1 MTGLVACIVEGD
13 GEVEAVPLLVH
24 RVAIEAHPDIIVKIA
39 RPPIRVPRNKLV
51 KAGELERAVEL
62 AARRVG
68 SGGATF
74 VLIDSDDD
82 CPAWLGPELQ
92 KRAQAVRPGFPVA
105 VVLAKR
111 EYEAWFLAA
120 AKSLRGKR
128 ELRDDLTPP
137 ADPESI
143 RDAKGWLRDRM
154 PDGRK
159 YRETLDQPALTAL
172 FDFQAARVSDSF
184 DKCYREIV
192 KLIKRLRDRA
202 AGEDAKPPV
211 SS

>member
-1 MTGLVACIVEGD
+1 MTGLVACIVEED
-13 GEVEAVPLLVH
+13 GEVEAVPLLVQ
-24 RVAIEAHPDIIVKIA
+24 RVAIEACPDIIVSIV

-62 AARRVG
+62 AARRAG
-68 SGGATF
+68 SEGATL

-82 CPAWLGPELQ
+82 CPALLGPELQ

-120 AKSLRGKR
+120 AESLRGKR
-128 ELRDDLTPP
+128 DLSDDLSPP

-159 YRETLDQPALTAL
+159 YRETLDQPALTAV
-172 FDFQAARVSDSF
+172 FDLQAARASDSF

-192 KLIKRLRDRA
+192 KLIERLRVPRVPEH
-202 AGEDAKPPV
+202 GTPPRGL
-211 SS
+211 